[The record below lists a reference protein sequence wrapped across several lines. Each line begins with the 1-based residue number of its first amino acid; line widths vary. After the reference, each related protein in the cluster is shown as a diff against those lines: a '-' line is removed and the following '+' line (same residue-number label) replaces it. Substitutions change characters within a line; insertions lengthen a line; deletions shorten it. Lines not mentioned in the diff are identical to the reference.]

1 MSIDLNN
8 SANDQVYQSQKQQTS
23 IANENFS
30 EVFEDSLND
39 IKIFLKKYNEQ
50 YAQSIEREEMLINEI
65 NKFLG
70 MLKDY
75 QVFLSQKLK
84 NYKDRINRFSLAFK
98 DEKSE

>member
-23 IANENFS
+23 IANENVS

-39 IKIFLKKYNEQ
+39 IKLFLKKYNEQ
-50 YAQSIEREEMLINEI
+50 YAQSFEREEVLINDM
-65 NKFLG
+65 NKFLS